1 MPEIAGTKMILINF
15 VIVLGILIF
24 VHELGHFIVAK
35 LTGVKVEKFSLGF
48 GPKLIGRTFGETE
61 YLISV
66 FPLGGYVKMFGEG
79 GIVEGA
85 TDQYDGT
92 NSTEVAHDVE
102 SDESGEKPLVIS
114 EEDKARSFANKSPL
128 QRIAIVI
135 AGPLF
140 NIFFAWLVLIVLFMI
155 SYPVLTTRVKPLKD
169 QPAARAGLLKNDL
182 IVAINGK
189 EVIEW
194 EEIAPIIAM
203 SKGAL
208 DIRVERNGAY
218 KTLQII
224 PDMGTI
230 HNLFG
235 EPNRQPIIGV
245 VPVGEVKNISFPP
258 IKAVVIGTKKTWY
271 FIDITISSMVKLVQG
286 IVPLKSIGGPIQ
298 IADLANQAAKQGSS
312 NFFLLLA
319 LISINLGI
327 LNLLPIPILDGGHL
341 MFNSIELI
349 TKRPVS
355 QKVREYAQQIGIVL
369 LLGLMIL
376 AFYNDIARFFVGQ
389 G

>member
-1 MPEIAGTKMILINF
+1 MIVTIIAG
-15 VIVLGILIF
+15 IVMLGILVF

-35 LTGVKVEKFSLGF
+35 LSGVKVEKFSLGF
-48 GPKLIGRTFGETE
+48 GPKLIGRTYGETE
-61 YLISV
+61 YLISA

-79 GIVEGA
+79 GIVEEAAG
-85 TDQYDGT
+85 QYDM
-92 NSTEVAHDVE
+92 
-102 SDESGEKPLVIS
+102 ESGHSGEMLEIS
-114 EEDKARSFANKSPL
+114 EEDKARSFAHKSPL

-169 QPAARAGLLKNDL
+169 RPAAKAGLLPNDL
-182 IVAINGK
+182 IVEIDGK
-189 EVIEW
+189 GVIEW

-203 SKGAL
+203 SKGP
-208 DIRVERNGAY
+208 IKVMIERNGAMQ
-218 KTLQII
+218 TLQII

-235 EPNRQPIIGV
+235 EPTRQPIIGV
-245 VPVGEVKNISFPP
+245 APVGEVKNISFPP
-258 IKAVVIGTKKTWY
+258 MKAVVNGTKKTVY
-271 FIDITISSMVKLVQG
+271 FVDITISSFAKLIQG

-355 QKVREYAQQIGIVL
+355 QKIREYAQQIGIVL

-376 AFYNDIARFFVGQ
+376 AFYNDIARYFVGQ

>member
-1 MPEIAGTKMILINF
+1 MILINF

-24 VHELGHFIVAK
+24 VHELGHFVVAK

-48 GPKLIGRTFGETE
+48 GPKLIGRKIGETE

-79 GIVEGA
+79 GIIEGETLQDDAINA
-85 TDQYDGT
+85 T
-92 NSTEVAHDVE
+92 EAPHRVE
-102 SDESGEKPLVIS
+102 SGDSGGKTSLAS

-140 NIFFAWLVLIVLFMI
+140 NIFFAWLVLIILFMI
-155 SYPVLTTRVKPLKD
+155 SYPILTTRVKPLPD
-169 QPAARAGLLKNDL
+169 RPAAKAGVLANDL
-182 IVAINGK
+182 VVAINGK
-189 EVIEW
+189 EIIEW
-194 EEIAPIIAM
+194 EEIAPLIATTR
-203 SKGAL
+203 GAL
-208 DIRVERNGAY
+208 DIKVERDGTF
-218 KTLQII
+218 KTIRII
-224 PDMGTI
+224 PDIGTV

-235 EPNRQPIIGV
+235 EPVRQPTIGV
-245 VPVGEVKNISFPP
+245 MPVGEIKNVSFNP
-258 IKAVVIGTKKTWY
+258 IKAVVIGTDKTWY

-286 IVPLKSIGGPIQ
+286 IVPLKSIGGPMQ

-341 MFNSIELI
+341 VFNSIELI

-355 QKVREYAQQIGIVL
+355 LKVREYGQQIGIVL

-376 AFYNDIARFFVGQ
+376 AFYNDIARYFVGQ